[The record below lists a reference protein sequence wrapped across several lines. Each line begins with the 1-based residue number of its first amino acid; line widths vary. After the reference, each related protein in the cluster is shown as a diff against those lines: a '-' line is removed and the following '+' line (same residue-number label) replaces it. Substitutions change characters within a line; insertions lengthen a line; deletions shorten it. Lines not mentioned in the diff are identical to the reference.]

1 MSVVL
6 YNSPL
11 PFEDDAT
18 RQGAGLGGWE
28 TAKLPQGIQ
37 LPPHPKI
44 LTSSCFMSV
53 QLEKWGKTISLSFPP
68 HKD

>member
-1 MSVVL
+1 MKMSVVL

-37 LPPHPKI
+37 LPPHPK
-44 LTSSCFMSV
+44 
-53 QLEKWGKTISLSFPP
+53 SLPLPVLCLFS
-68 HKD
+68 